1 MRMRDTEQAIRF
13 RIIKDIVRSEL
24 PEYEKTELIQI
35 VVEGDDWDYGEKSN
49 SCDGSHSVVDDLPF
63 D

>member
-1 MRMRDTEQAIRF
+1 MSMRDTEQAIRF

-35 VVEGDDWDYGEKSN
+35 VVEGDDWDYEKSN

>member
-35 VVEGDDWDYGEKSN
+35 VVEGDDWDYEEKSN
-49 SCDGSHSVVDDLPF
+49 SCDGSRSVVDDLPF

>member
-35 VVEGDDWDYGEKSN
+35 VVEGRRLG
-49 SCDGSHSVVDDLPF
+49 L
-63 D
+63 